1 MVGASVLKQELYGF
15 LRNARGED
23 GSFPYGYCHFPHEY
37 SQDYFM
43 MLTAE
48 ENIRTVNEKKQEKY
62 EWIKI
67 RERNEAL
74 DTRNY
79 ARAAAA
85 LLGYDRMKDDHF
97 KKLEEQFSTPATIA
111 KSMNA
116 QKKQKIR
123 REFNEN
129 DDNYWRG

>member
-1 MVGASVLKQELYGF
+1 MVGSSILKQELYGF
-15 LRNARGED
+15 LRNARED
-23 GSFPYGYCHFPHEY
+23 DGTFPYGYCHFPHEY
-37 SQDYFM
+37 SQDFFM

-79 ARAAAA
+79 ARAAVA
-85 LLGYDRMKDDHF
+85 LLGYDRMKEEHF
-97 KKLEEQFSTPATIA
+97 RKLEEQFSTLI
-111 KSMNA
+111 SISQNMNA
-116 QKKQKIR
+116 QKKQKIK
-123 REFNEN
+123 RERDER
-129 DDNYWRG
+129 DNYWKD